1 MNALKKTCWKFWHD
15 THGSSLLGY
24 AVLISLVLGAAFF
37 AFGQQTG
44 TGTWEPPQLITLP
57 KWSPM

>member
-1 MNALKKTCWKFWHD
+1 MNALKQTWLRFWHD
-15 THGSSLLGY
+15 TRGSSLLGY
-24 AVLISLVLGAAFF
+24 AVLISVVLGAAYV
-37 AFGQQTG
+37 GIGYQSG

>member
-1 MNALKKTCWKFWHD
+1 MNILKRTSLRLCHD
-15 THGSSLLGY
+15 TRGSSLLGY